1 MPLTQ
6 LSPLRAYLL
15 AKPGTTEELPFGP
28 DALVFKVLGKMFAL
42 VAWQA
47 TPLSISLKCDPN
59 LALLLR
65 DTYAAV
71 TPGYHLSKKHW
82 NTVILDGE
90 VPEDEVEEMI
100 DASYELVVRGLSKRE
115 QARLQVGNTVNAR
128 GKGELNKGLPGVAAR
143 LGKFGHDI
151 G

>member
-6 LSPLRAYLL
+6 LDPLRAYLL
-15 AKPGTTEELPFGP
+15 AKPGVTEELPFGP

-47 TPLSISLKCDPN
+47 SPLSISLKCDPN

-71 TPGYHLSKKHW
+71 TPGYHLNKRHW
-82 NTVILDGE
+82 NSVLLDGE
-90 VPEDEVEEMI
+90 VPEDEVADMI
-100 DASYELVVRGLSKRE
+100 DASYGLVVKGFTKAQKTQLGLSK
-115 QARLQVGNTVNAR
+115 
-128 GKGELNKGLPGVAAR
+128 
-143 LGKFGHDI
+143 
-151 G
+151 

>member
-115 QARLQVGNTVNAR
+115 QARLQVG
-128 GKGELNKGLPGVAAR
+128 G
-143 LGKFGHDI
+143 
-151 G
+151 